1 MQHTTSNSSMSI
13 ILHPRTIQTQE
24 SAQITTWTADVP
36 SIKTI
41 SLENGHRREEY
52 LNGRRMED
60 DEEKNGMMEKSSKTP
75 SVTITPIFNKAA
87 GAGKRKGTYPL
98 KNVKPGSYQISSSSV
113 ISSLV
118 TSAITE
124 QKTDNNTEAHTSP
137 QPGNDNVQAEPVDLS
152 MKKPSS
158 ETNLTTNLFNSPSS
172 SLKIFDVSSSQPSVV
187 DLSTSNG
194 LTNGNSF
201 LHGKLL
207 NDLKAHK
214 SINNKLPRK
223 RRVNSVTSTTTNG
236 VPSKFSFGGLTIE
249 SIPPPN
255 HLAND
260 SQQNF
265 PTSTIQ
271 SDSSTINFKL
281 QKPIVSTNGI
291 SPDSNLSSSMGDHPS
306 LPQQTVDAGGYLK
319 QRRKIHQCDF
329 PGCDKVYTK
338 SSHLKAHKRTH
349 TGEKPYECSWE
360 GCSWKFARSDEL
372 TRHYRKHTGSK
383 PFKCHLC
390 SRSFSRSDHLSLHMK
405 RH

>member
-41 SLENGHRREEY
+41 SLENGHRREEFV
-52 LNGRRMED
+52 NGSRME
-60 DEEKNGMMEKSSKTP
+60 EEEDRNGAAEKSLPSKTP

-98 KNVKPGSYQISSSSV
+98 KNVKPGSYQISTTSI
-113 ISSLV
+113 ISSLL
-118 TSAITE
+118 TSTATE
-124 QKTDNNTEAHTSP
+124 QIAENNKEAHTSSS
-137 QPGNDNVQAEPVDLS
+137 PGHDNVQAEPVDLS
-152 MKKPSS
+152 MKKPST
-158 ETNLTTNLFNSPSS
+158 ETKTAPNPFNSSSS

-187 DLSTSNG
+187 DLSVSNS
-194 LTNGNSF
+194 LTNGNS
-201 LHGKLL
+201 LVHGKLL
-207 NDLKAHK
+207 DDLKAHK
-214 SINNKLPRK
+214 YTKLPRK

-236 VPSKFSFGGLTIE
+236 VTSKFSFGGLTIE

-255 HLAND
+255 HLATD
-260 SQQNF
+260 SQQVLL
-265 PTSTIQ
+265 PTSTIK
-271 SDSSTINFKL
+271 SDSNHINFKL
-281 QKPIVSTNGI
+281 QKPIVTTNRVL
-291 SPDSNLSSSMGDHPS
+291 PDSNLPTS
-306 LPQQTVDAGGYLK
+306 LSDLPHQTVDAGGYLK